1 MSVNEPKPSNHP
13 LHPHEHEDIAPP
25 PNILRW
31 FIFATTLFLFLVVI
45 GIVAGGWAFREVVPP
60 RYQVYYSEQFPIL
73 KVLLPPR
80 PANDAV
86 LPTPIPQEN
95 AISLDELLGSPLQTP
110 TITEQSLEQV
120 ATFPSTEMATATPAP
135 TQTPTL
141 APTLTPTLAPTSD
154 VSALNDTVQLVS
166 SAPTKARNHGF
177 NYIKQ
182 TWNNCGPANVTMS
195 LSYFGWLEDQ
205 SYAQNYLRGNRE
217 DKNVS
222 PYEIESFVNNQTGVN
237 AIYRIGGSIDLL
249 KQLIAG
255 GFPVMIELGYAPEGN
270 DWLGHYQ
277 TIVGYEDSIGS
288 FYVMDTYIPS
298 TDGLAVTY
306 LELDRNWQAFNRT
319 FIVYFT
325 DEQETTIKTLLGDL
339 STVEGGYQKALETAQ
354 REARENPQNGFAW
367 FNLGTANSLL
377 GNYPAAAAA
386 FDQARQLNLPWR
398 MLWYQFEPFR
408 AYYET
413 ERISDLTALVNS
425 NLQTLGNGFVEETYY
440 WQGKVYETQGDTLR
454 AQNAYRQAIQQ
465 NSRYQAAID
474 ALEQVS

>member
-1 MSVNEPKPSNHP
+1 MSENKPKPSNQTA
-13 LHPHEHEDIAPP
+13 EHLEYEDIAPP
-25 PNILRW
+25 PSILRW
-31 FIFATTLFLFLVVI
+31 FIFATLMFLILLVLGII
-45 GIVAGGWAFREVVPP
+45 GGGWAFREVVPP

-95 AISLDELLGSPLQTP
+95 SISLEELLGSP
-110 TITEQSLEQV
+110 V
-120 ATFPSTEMATATPAP
+120 
-135 TQTPTL
+135 QTPTL
-141 APTLTPTLAPTSD
+141 AEQTPEPVATLPPTEVATVTPIPTLTAPPLPTATSLPR
-154 VSALNDTVQLVS
+154 VTESSALSGVQLVS
-166 SAPTKARNHGF
+166 SAPSKARNHGF
-177 NYIKQ
+177 TYTKQ

-222 PYEIESFVNNQTGVN
+222 PQEIEAFVNNQTGVN
-237 AIYRIGGSIDLL
+237 ATYRIGGSVNLL

-255 GFPVMIELGYAPEGN
+255 GFPIMIELGYAPEGN

-277 TIVGYEDSIGS
+277 TLVGYDDSIGS

-298 TDGLAVTY
+298 PDGLAVPY

-319 FIVYFT
+319 LIVYFT
-325 DEQETTIKTLLGDL
+325 DEQETTVTTLLGDL
-339 STVEGGYQKALETAQ
+339 ATVEGGYLKALETAQ

-377 GNYPAAAAA
+377 GNFPAAAAA

-413 ERISDLTALVNS
+413 ERISDLTALINS
-425 NLQTLGNGFVEETYY
+425 NLQTLGNGFVEETHY
-440 WQGKVYETQGDTLR
+440 WQGKAYEAQGDTLQ

-465 NSRYQAAID
+465 NARYQAAID
-474 ALEQVS
+474 ALEQVE